1 MTRLPRATPQKI
13 ALRMTLLAVMSATHG
28 CHYDPND
35 ALTDNV
41 TSGLH
46 TPLRATFPPAG
57 DAMQMHCGTLD
68 CHGQEGRNMRLYGA
82 KGLRL
87 ATDATPLDGDTTSEE
102 YDSSYRS
109 IVGLEPEVMSRV
121 IDDKAA
127 HPEWLAMIRKPRGVE
142 GHKGGQLMLAGDA
155 LDCCLVEWLSGGDST
170 TPCMAVVA
178 VQRPYPP

>member
-1 MTRLPRATPQKI
+1 MLNRF
-13 ALRMTLLAVMSATHG
+13 ALYVALGGALSVMYG

-35 ALTDNV
+35 SLTDDI

-46 TPLRATFPPAG
+46 APLRASFSPVG

-82 KGLRL
+82 RGLRL
-87 ATDATPLDGDTTSEE
+87 AADATPLDGDTTGQE

-109 IVGLEPEVMSRV
+109 IIGLEPEVMSRL

-127 HPEWLAMIRKPRGVE
+127 HPESLSMIRKPRGLE
-142 GHKGGQLMLAGDA
+142 EHKGGQLMLPGDA
-155 LDCCLVEWLSGGDST
+155 LDRCLVQWLAGGDST
-170 TPCMAVVA
+170 TPCTAVVA
-178 VQRPYPP
+178 AERPYPR